1 MKTAYD
7 LLPEVA
13 GWLDEPF
20 GDASILPT
28 HLLSRFAREQVKVV
42 LGGDGADELLAGYP
56 TFTAERAAGLF
67 RRLPR
72 HAQALAGAAVGRLP
86 VNHGNFSLD
95 FKLKQF
101 LRGAA
106 EPLPLAHQRWLGS
119 FSGGEIGRLLVGG
132 DPIGVEGEHLRRSES
147 ITGCSDPLSQSLALY
162 QDTYLPEDILTKVDR
177 ASMACGLE
185 VRAPFLDAG
194 LVDFIQV
201 LPASF
206 KFGRNQTKRLLKHAA
221 ASRLPA
227 SILARPKKGFGIPVA
242 AWLRGPLAPL
252 MNQLL
257 GHDRLPRRGCFA
269 PTKSPAGSANICP
282 ACATIASR
290 FGPS

>member
-1 MKTAYD
+1 M
-7 LLPEVA
+7 A

-72 HAQALAGAAVGRLP
+72 PAQALAGAAVGRLP
-86 VNHGNFSLD
+86 VNHGNFSFD

-119 FSGGEIGRLLVGG
+119 FSGAEIDRLLVDG
-132 DPIGVEGEHLRRSES
+132 DPIGVEAEHLRRCEVLA
-147 ITGCSDPLSQSLALY
+147 GCSDALSRSLALY

-185 VRAPFLDAG
+185 VRAPFLDAE

-201 LPASF
+201 LAAVVQVWSKPD
-206 KFGRNQTKRLLKHAA
+206 QAA
-221 ASRLPA
+221 AQACGGEPA
-227 SILARPKKGFGIPVA
+227 AGVDPGASQEGLRHPRGGLAARTV
-242 AWLRGPLAPL
+242 
-252 MNQLL
+252 
-257 GHDRLPRRGCFA
+257 
-269 PTKSPAGSANICP
+269 GSDA
-282 ACATIASR
+282 
-290 FGPS
+290 